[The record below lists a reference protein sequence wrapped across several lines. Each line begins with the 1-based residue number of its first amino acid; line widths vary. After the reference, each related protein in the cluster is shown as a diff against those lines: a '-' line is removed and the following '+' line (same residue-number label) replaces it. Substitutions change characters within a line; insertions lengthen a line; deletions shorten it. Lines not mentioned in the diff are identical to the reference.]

1 MFPVK
6 CNGCGYQ
13 LKDVYDLPCPKCGC
27 DHATVSMAARGQ
39 VATSGRVTMEGH
51 RTIEE
56 MRRNWP
62 FILLLIAVIL
72 LSAIIPAYLFG
83 GGWASVIVSCI
94 FSFVSTIV
102 GYYAL
107 TKIRERFRVF

>member
-1 MFPVK
+1 
-6 CNGCGYQ
+6 
-13 LKDVYDLPCPKCGC
+13 
-27 DHATVSMAARGQ
+27 
-39 VATSGRVTMEGH
+39 MEGH

-83 GGWASVIVSCI
+83 GGWAIVSCI

>member
-27 DHATVSMAARGQ
+27 DQATVSMAARAQ
-39 VATSGRVTMEGH
+39 AAFSGRATAVGH
-51 RTIEE
+51 QTIEE
-56 MRRNWP
+56 MKKDWP
-62 FILLLIAVIL
+62 YILLLIAVIL
-72 LSAIIPAYLFG
+72 VSGIPAYFLS
-83 GGWASVIVSCI
+83 GWTSVMVSWLLSI
-94 FSFVSTIV
+94 LSAYV

-107 TKIRERFRVF
+107 TKIQRSIRVF